1 MILVS
6 ACLCGMHCR
15 YDGSARPDD
24 EILAM
29 LQRGEAIP
37 VCPEQLGGLTTPRPP
52 AEIKQGDGEA
62 VLRGEARVYSAQGQ
76 DVTGAFITGAEETL
90 RLARICN
97 AERVIL
103 KSKSPSCGCGVVY
116 DGTFSGTLRQG
127 DGVTSAMLKQCG
139 IPVETR

>member
-90 RLARICN
+90 RLARICK

-127 DGVTSAMLKQCG
+127 DGVTAAMLKQCG

>member
-15 YDGSARPDD
+15 YDGSTKQDD

-29 LQRGEAIP
+29 LQRDEAIP
-37 VCPEQLGGLTTPRPP
+37 VCPEQLGGLATPRPP
-52 AEIKQGDGEA
+52 AEIKQGDGAA
-62 VLRGEARVYSAQGQ
+62 VLRGEARVYNAQGQ
-76 DVTGAFITGAEETL
+76 DVTGSFIKGAEETL
-90 RLARICN
+90 RLARICK

-127 DGVTSAMLKQCG
+127 DGVTAALLKQSG